1 MSFRSKRSKLTQVSR
16 GKDTTSETLQ
26 DVVSQ
31 VIRDVSA
38 IGDQGED
45 TPQGK
50 NPDVAHT
57 ETTQPS
63 QATATVVGLL
73 AGDNRSNKRNAGKKQ
88 SVTPSLSQPLVNDS
102 QLPKASNRWS
112 FRSQRN
118 DDQPNQDGQAEETE
132 IGSAGNVW
140 TSDPLMTEPVQ
151 VTSNGRNDVR
161 RNQKGSVGRPSL
173 TPPPSLTFHAESL
186 DQPSRLQR
194 LQNRVHENDGKL
206 SLHGLSEPRQ
216 QNPSEW
222 DNDLELDDDE
232 EEEEE
237 EIYRQPGQH
246 GFSQSRGSNISEW
259 SNDIQFDDMEEVE
272 MRDSEGKRGKKG
284 GSIGPRHVWSLR
296 PGVRFVVPFNSLDQP
311 VRKGGH
317 VLIRF
322 LGDLAKNCELCP
334 VGEAN
339 WRRVDKNC
347 KVNIIS
353 LLREK
358 FVLPDRPEIDK
369 CILRH
374 LGNKWKNY
382 KHDLKLQYKKPDKTQ
397 EEIASTVPKGI
408 PPSQW
413 VKLVQYWFSDKCKML
428 STKGKAARAAQTHL
442 HVTGSKSYARRRDE
456 FEKTHGREPGA
467 LEWFLET
474 HQRKDGTFVENTSK
488 EFADTAA
495 ALIAQR
501 GSTSSHRTT
510 AVENQVFNELMYSD
524 EYQRPLGYGFGV
536 TGNKVFRTEAES
548 RKRGYGELGIKAEFG
563 SSKKKMFRMGSERK
577 NSGYFPPDSSAE
589 VERLN
594 FAVTAL
600 GETNQLMQG
609 QIKMQSRQLQMQ
621 SQQLQMQSKQIEGVQ
636 VQLQQVTSLLTKYGA
651 MLNNPQAHHTPK
663 PAIFPGFNGAN
674 RQDASSE
681 YSDEESDSTDWDS
694 DS

>member
-1 MSFRSKRSKLTQVSR
+1 MSFRSKRSKPTQLSR
-16 GKDTTSETLQ
+16 GKEDTISETLQ

-38 IGDQGED
+38 VADRHED

-57 ETTQPS
+57 ETTQPPQS
-63 QATATVVGLL
+63 TVVGLV
-73 AGDNRSNKRNAGKKQ
+73 AGDNRSNKRNNGKRQ
-88 SVTPSLSQPLVNDS
+88 SQAPSLSQSLVNDS

-118 DDQPNQDGQAEETE
+118 DDRPNQDGQAEETE
-132 IGSAGNVW
+132 IGSAGNIW
-140 TSDPLMTEPVQ
+140 TGDPLMTEPVQ
-151 VTSNGRNDVR
+151 VTAKGTNDVR

-173 TPPPSLTFHAESL
+173 TPPPRQTFHAESL
-186 DQPSRLQR
+186 DQPSRSRR
-194 LQNRVHENDGKL
+194 LQNRVHENDGEL
-206 SLHGLSEPRQ
+206 SLHGFSEARQ

-232 EEEEE
+232 EEE
-237 EIYRQPGQH
+237 IDRQPAQH
-246 GFSQSRGSNISEW
+246 GFSQSHGSNISKW
-259 SNDIQFDDMEEVE
+259 IVDVQFDEMEEVE

-284 GSIGPRHVWSLR
+284 GSIVPRHVWSLR

-334 VGEAN
+334 IGEAN
-339 WRRVDKNC
+339 WRK
-347 KVNIIS
+347 
-353 LLREK
+353 EK

-382 KHDLKLQYKKPDKTQ
+382 KHDLKLQYKSPDKTQ
-397 EEIASTVPKGI
+397 EEIASTVPNGI

-413 VKLVQYWFSDKCKML
+413 VKLVQYWFSEKCKML
-428 STKGKAARAAQTHL
+428 SNKGKAARAAQTHL

-474 HQRKDGTFVENTSK
+474 HQRKDGTFAENASK

-501 GSTSSHRTT
+501 GSTSSRRTT

-536 TGNKVFRTEAES
+536 TGNKVFGTEEES
-548 RKRGYGELGIKAEFG
+548 RKRGYGDLGIKAEIRR
-563 SSKKKMFRMGSERK
+563 SKKKMFRMGSERM

-594 FAVTAL
+594 FAVTAM
-600 GETNQLMQG
+600 GETHRLMQG
-609 QIKMQSRQLQMQ
+609 QIKMQSQQLQMQ

-636 VQLQQVTSLLTKYGA
+636 AQLQQVTSLLT
-651 MLNNPQAHHTPK
+651 
-663 PAIFPGFNGAN
+663 
-674 RQDASSE
+674 
-681 YSDEESDSTDWDS
+681 
-694 DS
+694 